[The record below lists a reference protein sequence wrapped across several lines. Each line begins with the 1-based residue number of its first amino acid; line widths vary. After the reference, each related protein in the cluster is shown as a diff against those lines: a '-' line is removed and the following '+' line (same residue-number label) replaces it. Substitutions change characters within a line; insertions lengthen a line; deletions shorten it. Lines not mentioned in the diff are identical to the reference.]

1 MKKKIKNY
9 KVSCLGSVYKNS
21 KLEEVKLSIE
31 SILNGSE
38 KPDEII
44 IVIDGPIKSNLNKYL
59 LELKK
64 GKRLKICRN
73 KNNLGLGLAL
83 NKGLLKCRG
92 ELICRFDTDDINL
105 FNRIKISKEIFRDNQ
120 KLDILSS
127 SVIEI
132 IPSNEKLVKCNLKT
146 LPINNKKIK
155 KTLDIRNPINH
166 PSVIFKKDKI
176 LDCGLYEDIK
186 FFEDYYL
193 WLKLR
198 KANCNFKNINEPLVI
213 MHRRSPSDR
222 RTGLNYSLKELVFYI
237 KAIKNNLVGPNFILL
252 TPLKIFFR
260 LMPSSLQYCYKLF
273 PWRKNYSICKNP
285 LYLKVYK
292 FELLKIQNK

>member
-1 MKKKIKNY
+1 
-9 KVSCLGSVYKNS
+9 
-21 KLEEVKLSIE
+21 
-31 SILNGSE
+31 
-38 KPDEII
+38 
-44 IVIDGPIKSNLNKYL
+44 
-59 LELKK
+59 
-64 GKRLKICRN
+64 
-73 KNNLGLGLAL
+73 
-83 NKGLLKCRG
+83 LLKCRG

-105 FNRIKISKEIFRDNQ
+105 FNRIKISKEIFRNNK

-132 IPSNEKLVKCNLKT
+132 IPSNEKHVKCNLKT

-155 KTLDIRNPINH
+155 KVLDIRNPMNH
-166 PSVIFKKDKI
+166 PSVVFKKDTI
-176 LDCGLYEDIK
+176 INCGLYEDIK

-213 MHRRSPSDR
+213 MRRRGPSDR
-222 RTGLNYSLKELVFYI
+222 RTGLNYSLKELAFYI
-237 KAIKNNLVGPNFILL
+237 KAIKNNLVGPSFILL

-260 LMPSSLQYCYKLF
+260 MLPNFIENCYKLF

-285 LYLKVYK
+285 IYLKYFK
-292 FELLKIQNK
+292 FELLNMEN